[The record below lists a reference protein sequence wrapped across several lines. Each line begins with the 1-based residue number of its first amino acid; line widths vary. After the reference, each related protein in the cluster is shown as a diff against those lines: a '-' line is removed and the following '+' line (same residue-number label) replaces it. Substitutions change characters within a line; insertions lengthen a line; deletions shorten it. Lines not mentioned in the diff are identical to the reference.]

1 MMDAAE
7 LHEAHPFT
15 EALTFNEVMAKK
27 EFTER
32 AVPDESCI
40 MGVDK
45 DGKQHRFCVGNEQ
58 GELLPKFLMA
68 KLIAIE
74 SNKVFGQCMT
84 ITTSDDQRDRLYAMV
99 REAQLRGI
107 KPLAV
112 QPEKVKKEKRAAAE
126 PKQAQKAAKKQKAAE
141 TESKKQKA
149 AETESDV
156 EQGDAID

>member
-1 MMDAAE
+1 MCA
-7 LHEAHPFT
+7 
-15 EALTFNEVMAKK
+15 
-27 EFTER
+27 
-32 AVPDESCI
+32 
-40 MGVDK
+40 
-45 DGKQHRFCVGNEQ
+45 
-58 GELLPKFLMA
+58 A